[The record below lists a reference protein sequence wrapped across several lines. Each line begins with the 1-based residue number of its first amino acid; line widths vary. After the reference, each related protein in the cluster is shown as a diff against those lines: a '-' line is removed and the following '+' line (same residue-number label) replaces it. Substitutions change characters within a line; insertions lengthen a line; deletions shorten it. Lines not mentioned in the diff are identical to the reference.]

1 MCWRKLVDVL
11 AQLDTVVGLT
21 KALGYTDL
29 AASEAELNRVTVL
42 VRNGSVYA
50 FKITRY

>member
-1 MCWRKLVDVL
+1 VL

-42 VRNGSVYA
+42 VGNGQFVLLKLRA
-50 FKITRY
+50 TELNQR